1 MIKAKTT
8 EIIVSGSA
16 GELDWILPVA
26 KQLSVSGNQ
35 INISFLKES
44 ARQSFEKNSSLKLI
58 TYKNFSVNEE
68 ILLSDTDLRKW
79 EFLNR
84 VYRGLYKL
92 SFEIFRE
99 YLDLLFAFLNFLLFS
114 RVHKL
119 LKNKPSSVMAEFPSD
134 ARLLGAI
141 LRGNKNKIVYFP
153 HSPHIYS
160 QDDSGNIL
168 DDYIKDHNKFAR
180 DSETYLFGS
189 KEDIYALIKD
199 GWQPVK

>member
-114 RVHKL
+114 RVNKL
-119 LKNKPSSVMAEFPSD
+119 LKNKPSSVMAEFP
-134 ARLLGAI
+134 
-141 LRGNKNKIVYFP
+141 
-153 HSPHIYS
+153 
-160 QDDSGNIL
+160 
-168 DDYIKDHNKFAR
+168 
-180 DSETYLFGS
+180 
-189 KEDIYALIKD
+189 
-199 GWQPVK
+199 